1 MYYVGVD
8 IGGTFIKAGLVDRK
22 GKIVKQS
29 SIETKATRK
38 AELVVADIAKQI
50 RDLTEGV
57 EYAAVGIGCP
67 GSIYSDTGT
76 VEYSNNLYW
85 KKVPLGEMLRT
96 ELNKPVYVSND
107 ANVAA
112 LGEAKFGAGKGYSDI
127 IMVTLGTGVGMGI
140 VVDGKM
146 FEGYR
151 SMGGEGGHIVIRENG
166 VRCTCGRRG
175 CLEAYASATA
185 LIRETLS
192 AMMVDKNS
200 LMWEYCGFDLNKVDG
215 RTSFE
220 CAKRGDATA
229 QKVVDEYIRAL
240 SDGVIN
246 FINVFR
252 SQAIIIGGGVS
263 AQGAYLTHPIQQYV
277 DKYRYGG
284 RESLPVEILTA
295 KLGNDAGIMG
305 AASLGF
311 EHK

>member
-1 MYYVGVD
+1 MYYVGID
-8 IGGTFIKAGLVDRK
+8 IGGTFIKAGLVDEN
-22 GKIVKQS
+22 GIIVKNS

-38 AELVVADIAKQI
+38 AERVIEDMIAQI
-50 RDLTEGV
+50 KALTEGV
-57 EYAAVGIGCP
+57 EYASVGVGCP
-67 GSIYSDTGT
+67 GSIYSETGT

-85 KKVPLGEMLRT
+85 RKVPLGEMLKAA
-96 ELNKPVYVSND
+96 LGKPAYVSND

-112 LGEAKFGAGKGYSDI
+112 LGEAKFGAGKDYSDVV
-127 IMVTLGTGVGMGI
+127 MVTLGTGVGMGI

-151 SMGGEGGHIVIRENG
+151 SMGGEGGHMVIRENG
-166 VRCTCGRRG
+166 ALCTCGRRG

-185 LIRETLS
+185 LIRETLNG
-192 AMMVDKNS
+192 MMADKNS
-200 LMWEYCGFDLNKVDG
+200 LMWEFCDNDLNKVDG
-215 RTSFE
+215 KTSFE

-229 QKVVDEYIRAL
+229 QRVVDNYIKAL
-240 SDGVIN
+240 SEGVIN
-246 FINVFR
+246 IINIFR

-284 RESLPVEILTA
+284 RESLPVKILTA
-295 KLGNDAGIMG
+295 QLGNDAGVLG

-311 EHK
+311 RE

>member
-8 IGGTFIKAGLVDRK
+8 IGGTFIKAGLVDEN
-22 GKIVKQS
+22 GKIVKHS

-38 AELVVADIAKQI
+38 AERVIEDMVAQI
-50 RDLTEGV
+50 RNLTDGV
-57 EYAAVGIGCP
+57 EYESVGIGCP

-85 KKVPLGEMLRT
+85 RRVPLGEMLKT
-96 ELNKPVYVSND
+96 ALGKPVYVSND

-112 LGEAKFGAGKGYSDI
+112 LGEAKFGAGKGYSDVV
-127 IMVTLGTGVGMGI
+127 MVTLGTGVGMGI

-151 SMGGEGGHIVIRENG
+151 SMGGEGGHMVIRENG
-166 VRCTCGRRG
+166 ALCTCGRRG

-185 LIRETLS
+185 LIRETLNG
-192 AMMVDKNS
+192 MMVDKNS
-200 LMWEYCGFDLNKVDG
+200 LMWEFCENDLNKVDG

-229 QKVVDEYIRAL
+229 QRVVDNFIKAL
-240 SDGVIN
+240 SEGVIN
-246 FINVFR
+246 IINIFR

-284 RESLPVEILTA
+284 RESLPVKILTA
-295 KLGNDAGIMG
+295 ELGNDAGILG

-311 EHK
+311 RE

>member
-8 IGGTFIKAGLVDRK
+8 IGGTFIKAGLVDEK
-22 GKIVKQS
+22 GKIVKHS

-38 AELVVADIAKQI
+38 AERVIEDMIKQI
-50 RDLTEGV
+50 RDLTSGV
-57 EYAAVGIGCP
+57 KYRSVGIGCP

-85 KKVPLGEMLRT
+85 RKVPLGQMLKD
-96 ELNKPVYVSND
+96 ELKKPVFVSND

-127 IMVTLGTGVGMGI
+127 VMVTLGTGVGMGI

-151 SMGGEGGHIVIRENG
+151 SMGGEGGHMVIRENG
-166 VRCTCGRRG
+166 ARCTCGRRG

-185 LIRETLS
+185 LIRETLN
-192 AMMVDKNS
+192 AMMIDKNS
-200 LMWEYCGFDLNKVDG
+200 LMWEFCGNDLNKVDG

-220 CAKRGDATA
+220 CAKRGDETA
-229 QKVVDEYIRAL
+229 QKVVDEYVKAL
-240 SDGVIN
+240 SEGVIN
-246 FINVFR
+246 MINIFR

-263 AQGAYLTHPIQQYV
+263 AQGAYLTQPIQQYV
-277 DKYRYGG
+277 DRYRYGG
-284 RESLPVEILTA
+284 RESLPVQILTA
-295 KLGNDAGIMG
+295 QLGNDAGILG

-311 EHK
+311 DE

>member
-1 MYYVGVD
+1 MYYIGLD
-8 IGGTFIKAGLVDRK
+8 IGGTFIKAGLVNENGDIIK
-22 GKIVKQS
+22 HS

-38 AELVVADIAKQI
+38 AERVIEDMVAQI
-50 RDLTEGV
+50 REL
-57 EYAAVGIGCP
+57 AAGAEFESVGIGCP
-67 GSIYSDTGT
+67 GSIYSETGT

-85 KKVPLGEMLRT
+85 RKVPLGEMLKA
-96 ELNKPVYVSND
+96 ELKKPVFVSND

-112 LGEAKFGAGKGYSDI
+112 LGEAKFGAGKGYSDV
-127 IMVTLGTGVGMGI
+127 IMITLGTGVGMGI

-185 LIRETLS
+185 LIRETLN
-192 AMMVDKNS
+192 AMMIDKNS
-200 LMWEYCGFDLNKVDG
+200 LMWEFCANDLNKVDG
-215 RTSFE
+215 KTSFE
-220 CAKRGDATA
+220 CAKRGDITA
-229 QKVVDEYIRAL
+229 QKVVDDYIKAL
-240 SDGVIN
+240 SEGVIN
-246 FINVFR
+246 VINIFR

-284 RESLPVEILTA
+284 RESLPVKILTA
-295 KLGNDAGIMG
+295 SLGNDAGILG

-311 EHK
+311 RA